1 MTTKELSQL
10 YYLEREIVLI
20 RRQLCGLRS
29 QLQELCVFDG
39 VQASS
44 KYEPYQKHSQ
54 LISGVRQSAKST
66 ALTRAISE
74 RKAKLADT
82 LVRREQE
89 RARLEQYITSIPDSL
104 TRQIFMQ
111 RFMQC
116 KSWNEIADSTGKEI
130 TEDSVKKKCYRY
142 IKNNP

>member
-89 RARLEQYITSIPDSL
+89 RARLEHYIASIPDSL
-104 TRQIFMQ
+104 TRQIFTL
-111 RFMQC
+111 RFVEQ
-116 KSWNEIADSTGKEI
+116 KNWRLVATKVGGGNTADGVRKLVT
-130 TEDSVKKKCYRY
+130 RY
-142 IKNNP
+142 LENN

>member
-54 LISGVRQSAKST
+54 LIPGLRQSAKST

-89 RARLEQYITSIPDSL
+89 RARLEHYIASIPDSL
-104 TRQIFMQ
+104 TRQIFTL
-111 RFMQC
+111 RFVEQ
-116 KSWNEIADSTGKEI
+116 KNWRLVATKVGGGNTADGVRKLVT
-130 TEDSVKKKCYRY
+130 RY
-142 IKNNP
+142 LENN